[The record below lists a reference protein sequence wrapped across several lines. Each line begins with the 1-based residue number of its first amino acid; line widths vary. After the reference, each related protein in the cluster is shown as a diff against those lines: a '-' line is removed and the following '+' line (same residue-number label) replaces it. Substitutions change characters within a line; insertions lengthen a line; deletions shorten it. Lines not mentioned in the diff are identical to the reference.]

1 MRIIPKQT
9 RVRMEFFK
17 SIDVPDAII
26 GVTGVALMVIL
37 FSSNLTWRYWA
48 MLGVLMFYG
57 VLFLKFDT
65 DRNYITILHLLKHF
79 TIRRRFEKNPVK
91 KKKGNTVR
99 DITPFTG
106 IADGFIEYDKEY
118 YARVIE
124 IPPVEFRFYSE
135 MRQDNMID
143 RVLGSVFRSTGDMML
158 NLVKIERPVNYDSCV
173 AAEELKLQQLEQSF
187 GNGLFNQEEYDCR
200 VAIIKERI
208 EEFNR
213 LNFKDK
219 VYRSFFYLV
228 LFEKNKD
235 LLKSQMKAAVNKLRS
250 AELNV
255 RELNDT
261 ELYAFCKYQY
271 THKFDEREAKEL
283 TAETCMDWILPEKQE
298 LLIRRY
304 VTDGEDVYT
313 LRITG
318 YPTYVYNAWGHR
330 IFNIPGTKVVMK
342 MKPLDRFK
350 SVKNIDRGIDEL
362 REQLSNTGKASRV
375 LELQEHIQTLTNLLA
390 LLKNET
396 ETLFEVNLFITVY
409 ERDRK
414 PGEMTAR
421 RKVRRLLS
429 EEGFRCD
436 DIFLRQFEAFVG
448 SGISAYDP
456 LHKEGRGVHSTS
468 AAAVFPFV
476 NAVINDPKGINVGT
490 TGGMPVVIDFYKRD
504 LNHVNSNMVVIGK
517 SGSGKS
523 FATKTILANLA
534 AEDCKVF
541 ILDPENE
548 YSGIA
553 KKVGGKLIDAGNA
566 TTGRLNP
573 FHIVPSVDEEDQ
585 EESGGFSSF
594 SAHLQFL
601 EEFFRQIVPDIK
613 ADSMESLNIAIN
625 NTYAGR
631 NIDEDTNLASLTP
644 SDFPTFD
651 DLYDN
656 LLAVF
661 QQTTSDYGKN
671 NLRSIL
677 THISRFAGQG
687 RNARLWNGEATI
699 TTKENFVVFNFQS
712 LLANKNQTIAN
723 AQMLLILKWLDN
735 EIIKN
740 RDYNIKYGAQR
751 KIIVVIDE
759 AHVFIDAK
767 YPIALDF
774 MFQLAKRIRKYNG
787 MQIVITQNIK
797 DFVGSEDIARKS
809 TAIINASQYSFI
821 FSLAPNDMHDLCK
834 LYEKAGQINKS
845 EQEEII
851 NNARGQ
857 AFVVT
862 SPANRTRVNIVAS
875 EELQQL
881 F

>member
-1 MRIIPKQT
+1 
-9 RVRMEFFK
+9 MEFFK

-26 GVTGVALMVIL
+26 GVTGIALQVIL
-37 FSSNLTWRYWA
+37 FSSNLPWRYWA
-48 MLGVLMFYG
+48 MLGVLAFYG
-57 VLFLKFDT
+57 ILFLKFDT
-65 DRNYITILHLLKHF
+65 DRNYITILHLLKHY

-91 KKKGNTVR
+91 KKKGASIQ

-106 IADGFIEYDKEY
+106 VADGCIEYNKEY
-118 YARVIE
+118 YGRVIE
-124 IPPVEFRFYSE
+124 IPSVEFRFYSE

-143 RVLGSVFRSTGDMML
+143 RVLGSVFRATGDMMF
-158 NLVKIERPVNYDSCV
+158 NLVKLERPINYDGCI
-173 AAEELKLQQLEQSF
+173 AAEEVKLQQLKQSF
-187 GNGLFNQEEYDCR
+187 ENGLFNQGEYDCR

-208 EEFNR
+208 DEFNR
-213 LNFKDK
+213 LNFDTK
-219 VYRSFFYLV
+219 VFKSFFYLV

-235 LLKSQMKAAVNKLRS
+235 VLKNQASAAVSKLKN

-261 ELYAFCKYQY
+261 ELFAFCKYQY
-271 THKFDEREAKEL
+271 TNKFDEREAKTL

-304 VTDGEDVYT
+304 VTDGNDVYT

-350 SVKNIDRGIDEL
+350 SVRNIDRGIDEL
-362 REQLSNTGKASRV
+362 REQLSNTSKASRI
-375 LELQEHIQTLTNLLA
+375 LELQEHIQTLTNLLS

-396 ETLFEVNLFITVY
+396 ETLFEVNLYITVY
-409 ERDRK
+409 EKERK

-436 DIFLRQFEAFVG
+436 DIFLRQFEAFVS
-448 SGISAYDP
+448 SGVSAYDS
-456 LHKEGRGVHSTS
+456 LHREGHGIHSTS
-468 AAAVFPFV
+468 AAAVFPFAY
-476 NAVINDPKGINVGT
+476 AVINDPKGIKVGT
-490 TGGMPVVIDFYKRD
+490 TNGIPVVIDFYKRD

-523 FATKTILANLA
+523 FATKAILANLA

-548 YSGIA
+548 YSGLA

-573 FHIVPSVDEEDQ
+573 FHIVPSVEEEDEEGA
-585 EESGGFSSF
+585 SGFSSF
-594 SAHLQFL
+594 SAHLQFM

-613 ADSMESLNIAIN
+613 SDAMESLNIAIN
-625 NTYAGR
+625 NTYASR
-631 NIDEDTNLASLTP
+631 NIDEDTNLASLSP

-677 THISRFAGQG
+677 THIARFAGQG

-723 AQMLLILKWLDN
+723 AQMLLVLKWLDN

-740 RDYNIKYGAQR
+740 RDYNIKYNAQR
-751 KIIVVIDE
+751 KIVVVIDE
-759 AHVFIDAK
+759 AHVFIDVK
-767 YPIALDF
+767 YPVALDF

-821 FSLAPNDMHDLCK
+821 FALAPNDMHDLCK

-862 SPANRTRVNIVAS
+862 SPANRTRVNIEAS